1 MDALSTFLVSLCS
14 VAILLV
20 TPKILEKRVKKA
32 QETKNQSDIQYEYK
46 TKD

>member
-1 MDALSTFLVSLCS
+1 MDAISTFLVGLCS
-14 VAILLV
+14 VAILLL
-20 TPKILEKRVKKA
+20 TSKRFENRVKKA